1 MTKTS
6 AEIELEVE
14 ATRGNLDRTVE
25 ALKGK
30 MSPGQLVDE
39 VSTLMGSGGRQVLSR
54 LGEQARENPMPLA
67 VMGVGLAWLMMG
79 NRHAGSRHDYR
90 GGGAILFSYHHSLLA
105 CTEYK
110 LVVLG
115 RCCSDSK

>member
-39 VSTLMGSGGRQVLSR
+39 VGRVQRRIDPGFQPVF
-54 LGEQARENPMPLA
+54 G
-67 VMGVGLAWLMMG
+67 
-79 NRHAGSRHDYR
+79 
-90 GGGAILFSYHHSLLA
+90 
-105 CTEYK
+105 K
-110 LVVLG
+110 LHEF
-115 RCCSDSK
+115 K